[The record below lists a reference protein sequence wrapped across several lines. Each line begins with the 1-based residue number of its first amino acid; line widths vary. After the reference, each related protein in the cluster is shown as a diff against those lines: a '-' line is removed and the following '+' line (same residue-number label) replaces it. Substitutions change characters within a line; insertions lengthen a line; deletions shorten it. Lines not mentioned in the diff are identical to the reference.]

1 MTQPSPCHKVVARN
15 FTHLAQAELLL
26 ILERRN
32 HPEVRRW
39 MRHTE
44 PIAVADHL
52 RFCASLATKP
62 EVLMLLVTY
71 DAQPACVLTYRATDT
86 SWQHLSDSG
95 IYGFAPEPCST
106 SILARLIR
114 LKLIALRGISSH
126 QIKVKNTNEMAL
138 FANQYYHGFRMVAQD
153 DEYTTLQQTYP
164 ESAAYYEAQAQEL
177 MRTNHLSLEL
187 EL

>member
-1 MTQPSPCHKVVARN
+1 MS
-15 FTHLAQAELLL
+15 L
-26 ILERRN
+26 
-32 HPEVRRW
+32 
-39 MRHTE
+39 
-44 PIAVADHL
+44 PITPPIP
-52 RFCASLATKP
+52 RGST
-62 EVLMLLVTY
+62 
-71 DAQPACVLTYRATDT
+71 
-86 SWQHLSDSG
+86 
-95 IYGFAPEPCST
+95 PEPCST
-106 SILARLIR
+106 SILSRLIR